1 MLNRHQL
8 YAEEI
13 AALTGASSPTLAR
26 ALATVRR
33 EDFLPPGP
41 WLIESLDGI
50 YYQSEDA
57 DPRHVL
63 HGVGVAIDPARLL
76 NNANPV
82 KFATQM
88 QLAEPKPGQTVF
100 HVGAGLG
107 YFSALF
113 AEMVGPMGRVIA
125 AEIDPGL
132 REQARSNLAA
142 WPQVEV
148 VGDALAAAP
157 PAFDLLYSSAGMGAL
172 PPAWPQSLKAGGQMV
187 LPITGPHDHGIVFL
201 FRKSPETG
209 HILARMHSF
218 TRHYPCLGTRGDQDV
233 AALGNAL
240 RRPPSDVASLRL
252 DPHQAEANCWLHGD
266 GWCLSTREVR

>member
-1 MLNRHQL
+1 MNRHQL

-13 AALTGASSPTLAR
+13 AALSGVRSPTLLR

-63 HGVGVAIDPARLL
+63 HGVGVAIDASRLL

-82 KFATQM
+82 KFAAQM
-88 QLAEPKPGQTVF
+88 QLAEPKPGETVF

-113 AEMVGPMGRVIA
+113 AEMVGPAGRVVA
-125 AEIDPGL
+125 AEIDPPL
-132 REQARSNLAA
+132 CEKARANLAPWA
-142 WPQVEV
+142 QVEV
-148 VGDALAAAP
+148 VGDALANPP
-157 PAFDLLYSSAGMGAL
+157 PAFDMLYSSAGMGTL
-172 PPAWPQSLKAGGQMV
+172 PLVWLTRLRTGGRMV
-187 LPITGPHDHGIVFL
+187 LPITGPHDHGMVFL
-201 FRKSPETG
+201 FHKSSETG
-209 HILARMHSF
+209 PLAARMQSF

-240 RRPPSDVASLRL
+240 RRPPSEVASLRL
-252 DPHQAEANCWLHGD
+252 DPHEIEESCWLHGD
-266 GWCLSTREVR
+266 GWCLSTKPAP